1 MRHCIKNK
9 TKTKMYIHLKR
20 VVDLLFALFFFPF
33 FVIIFILIAPIIY
46 FTDKGPVFYNAFR
59 MGKKGKRFTMYK
71 LRSMKINAP
80 DLRNPDGSTFN
91 SENDPR
97 VTKIGKFIRKTSIDE
112 LPQLLNVLKGDMSL
126 VGPRPTLYSNDYSTF
141 DKQTK
146 KRYEVLPGIT
156 GYTQAFYRNSIGQD
170 EKFRYDSWYVDN
182 MNFALDVKIIFKTVA
197 SVLKQ
202 KDIFVKPNT

>member
-1 MRHCIKNK
+1 
-9 TKTKMYIHLKR
+9 
-20 VVDLLFALFFFPF
+20 
-33 FVIIFILIAPIIY
+33 
-46 FTDKGPVFYNAFR
+46 

>member
-1 MRHCIKNK
+1 
-9 TKTKMYIHLKR
+9 MYKKFFKR
-20 VVDLLFALFFFPF
+20 LIDFLVALAALPFLLLILAVV
-33 FVIIFILIAPIIY
+33 APVIY
-46 FTDKGPVFYNAFR
+46 FTDKGPVFYNAWR
-59 MGKKGKRFTMYK
+59 MGKNGKRFTMYK
-71 LRSMKINAP
+71 LRSMKVNAP

-97 VTKIGKFIRKTSIDE
+97 VTQIGRFIRKTSIDE

-141 DKQTK
+141 EKQTK

-156 GYTQAFYRNSIGQD
+156 GYTQAYFRNSIGQE
-170 EKFRYDSWYVDN
+170 EKFRHDAWYVEN
-182 MNFALDVKIIFKTVA
+182 ISFLLDVKVIFKTFF

-202 KDIFVKPNT
+202 KDIFVHANTQ